1 MGSVKEAAMEEQQ
14 PLLKEKKKTKSKSK
28 SKNKNNNKNKARR
41 QQGQGYGSTP
51 DQVEDSEEV
60 EEDSQSQ
67 RDGREDEGNSSQ
79 QVEVEEMEVEESQ
92 WQRVGKVLR
101 ESPPEF
107 FFGLFLFFL
116 ATYGHYSNAR
126 YGKEG
131 VPYKL
136 ACYLSQ
142 QLFNKST
149 KDDFVPDEL

>member
-14 PLLKEKKKTKSKSK
+14 PLLNKTKKPKNK
-28 SKNKNNNKNKARR
+28 SKNKNKNKARR

-51 DQVEDSEEV
+51 DQEVEDMEDSEEV
-60 EEDSQSQ
+60 EVDSPSQ
-67 RDGREDEGNSSQ
+67 REGEGNRSQ
-79 QVEVEEMEVEESQ
+79 QVEEVEVEESQ

-107 FFGLFLFFL
+107 FFGLFLLLL

-136 ACYLSQ
+136 VCYLSQ

-149 KDDFVPDEL
+149 KHDFVPDEL